1 MTMRR
6 TVMKAVLIGLFLF
19 LSGCHELPHKPT
31 QRLIRAPEAP
41 SVVCPHPSQAKTWH
55 ILLLL
60 LDRSGSVLD
69 AQNRDTR
76 PITEAGNLVRWLP
89 PATLVLGRYISEQ
102 SYRDSEIFLRDAIP
116 EEPTPANCQVT
127 NPFDY
132 HQKRQCQ
139 TEELRYQAQMKCLDE
154 ARTRITAVLQGLAP
168 TRAPRTDL
176 WGGFAAA
183 SEVLNIYPTN
193 SRAIIVYS
201 DLHDTVSIRLP
212 NTLPGLHGV
221 TVIARTARNEEPA
234 EAAQRLSVV
243 SERLAKWGAKFHALP
258 LDVPMTVNDI
268 FHQQQIAER
277 R

>member
-1 MTMRR
+1 MTTRR

-41 SVVCPHPSQAKTWH
+41 SVVCPHPAQVKTWH

-60 LDRSGSVLD
+60 IDRSGSVLD

-102 SYRDSEIFLRDAIP
+102 SYRDSEIFLSDAIP

-139 TEELRYQAQMKCLDE
+139 REELRYKAQLHCLDE
-154 ARTRITAVLQGLAP
+154 ARARIAAALQNLTLAP
-168 TRAPRTDL
+168 APRTDL
-176 WGGFAAA
+176 WGGIAAA
-183 SEVLNIYPTN
+183 SEVLSAYPTS
-193 SRAIIVYS
+193 SRVVLMYS
-201 DLHDTVSIRLP
+201 DLHDTVGARLP
-212 NTLPGLHGV
+212 SDLPGLNGV
-221 TVIARTARNEEPA
+221 EVIARTSRSEGPA

-258 LDVPMTVNDI
+258 LEVPMTVNDI